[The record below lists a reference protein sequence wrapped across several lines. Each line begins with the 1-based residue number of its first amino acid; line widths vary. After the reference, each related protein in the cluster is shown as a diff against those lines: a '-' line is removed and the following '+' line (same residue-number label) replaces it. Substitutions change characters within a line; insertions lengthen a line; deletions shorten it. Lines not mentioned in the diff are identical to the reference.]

1 MKKTA
6 VLPGYKVVVTGD
18 VTMDWHIVRSEP
30 LKGGASGWDPARWA
44 TACCRRGGAA
54 LLADLV
60 EKVGDRLKPQ
70 TGHSLTLFQ
79 TGAPKKEVLSNDPD
93 FHHAYALWASY
104 PEGKRRAWRVA
115 DHLGLDPRGTP
126 KEAGWQRVA
135 GDPDKADVVV
145 LDDANLG
152 FRDMSKLWPQVLKKK
167 GRSPWIILKTAQ
179 PVAQG
184 PLWEHLLSRHS
195 GKLIVVTTVDD
206 LRRSE
211 VQISQGLSWER
222 TAQDVAWELTHN
234 PKMNGMSRCF
244 AAIVSF
250 NTEGAVAISNQGRD
264 MRPEKTTV
272 RPRAQLFFDPQCLE
286 GMWQQQHPGSM
297 IGYTTCLVAA
307 IVRALLHSPVSPD
320 IERGILKGLAA
331 IRCLHDE
338 GYQMVPAD
346 CGRETAFP
354 LERIAG
360 VLEEDGSSFA
370 VVEVQDPVRFLDQ
383 QACTDE
389 HSPIEG
395 RWTILQDRYRDN
407 LVRVAKQIVYEG
419 PEKALADVPQG
430 RFGHLLTVDRREI
443 ESLRSIHGLMSEYI
457 QKGRQKRPLS
467 IAVFGA
473 PGSGKS
479 FGITQVAK
487 SLSPQEIKVLEFNL
501 SQFGSPEE
509 LTAAFHMVRDV
520 ALGGHIPL
528 VFWDEFDTNLDGQH
542 LGWLPYFL
550 SPMQDGKFRQGQLTH
565 PIGGALFVFAGGT
578 CERMACFGEG
588 LSPEIHRA
596 SKVPDFVSRLKGYV
610 NILGP
615 NRLPGP
621 ADDPTTGDPYHV
633 IRRAILLRSLLQLN
647 APLIMEACG
656 GTKHMNIDKGVL
668 RAFLEVSTFKHGI
681 RSMESIIA
689 MSQLAGKKAYARS
702 CLPAESQLDLH
713 VDGQEFLSLVQ
724 TMELEGELLEKLA
737 GLHHNMFCEELR
749 EKNYKAGPVTDEKR
763 KVHSSL
769 KPYQRLSDLEKE
781 QNRLAVRDIPA
792 KLACIGYVMIP
803 ARSNELPFEFPDD
816 QRDLEKLA
824 ELEHERW
831 MRVKQASG
839 WRYEAMTD
847 KARNVHEAMLP
858 WAELPES
865 QKEKDRTLVR
875 AIPKILAG
883 AGYTVVKL
891 QSQVK
896 P

>member
-1 MKKTA
+1 MKNTGEKENYIA
-6 VLPGYKVVVTGD
+6 IVTGD

-30 LKGGASGWDPARWA
+30 LKGGTTGWDPARWA
-44 TACCRRGGAA
+44 TACCQRGGAA

-60 EKVGDRLKPQ
+60 EKVAGRLKTT
-70 TGHSLTLFQ
+70 TGHSYSLFQ
-79 TGAPKKEVLSNDPD
+79 TDAPREPVHSIDPHY
-93 FHHAYALWASY
+93 HHSYALWTSFSSK
-104 PEGKRRAWRVA
+104 GKQVWRVQ
-115 DHLGLDPRGTP
+115 DHLGVAPRGKT
-126 KEAGWQRVA
+126 KEAGWQQVA

-152 FRDMSKLWPQVLKKK
+152 FRDTPRIWPQVLKKK
-167 GRSPWIILKTAQ
+167 GGSPWIILKTAR

-184 PLWEHLLSRHS
+184 PLWDHLLARHS
-195 GKLIVVTTVDD
+195 DKLIVVTTVDD

-234 PKMNGMSRCF
+234 PRMNGMSRCF

-250 NTEGAVAISNQGRD
+250 NTEGAVVISNQD
-264 MRPEKTTV
+264 NDLHAETASV
-272 RPRAQLFFDPQCLE
+272 RPKTRLFFDPLCME
-286 GMWQQQHPGSM
+286 GMWQQQYPGSM

-307 IVRALLHSPVSPD
+307 IVRDLLQSPVSFD
-320 IERGILKGLAA
+320 IESGILKGLAA

-338 GYQMVPAD
+338 GYHMVSAD
-346 CGRETAFP
+346 CCKETAFP
-354 LERIAG
+354 MERIAG
-360 VLEEDGSSFA
+360 VLEEEGSSFA

-383 QACTDE
+383 QACTDN
-389 HSPIEG
+389 HSPG
-395 RWTILQDRYRDN
+395 KGCWTILHDRYRDN
-407 LVRVAKQIVYEG
+407 LVQVAKQIVYEG
-419 PEKALADVPQG
+419 PEKALSDVPQG

-443 ESLRSIHGLMSEYI
+443 ESFRSIHGLMSEYI
-457 QKGRQKRPLS
+457 KKGRQKRPLS

-528 VFWDEFDTNLDGQH
+528 VFWDEFDTNLNGQH

-565 PIGGALFVFAGGT
+565 PIGGAIFVFAGGT

-615 NRLPGP
+615 NRLPEP
-621 ADDPTTGDPYHV
+621 TDDPTTGDPHHV

-647 APLIMEACG
+647 APLIMEARN

-689 MSQLAGKKAYARS
+689 MSLLAGKKAYARS
-702 CLPAESQLDLH
+702 CLPSESQLDLH

-724 TMELEGELLEKLA
+724 TMELEGELLERLA
-737 GLHHNMFCEELR
+737 EAHHNMFCKELR
-749 EKNYKAGPVTDEKR
+749 EKKYKAGPVTDEKQ

-769 KPYQRLSDLEKE
+769 KPYQQLSDFEKE

-803 ARSNELPFEFPDD
+803 ARSNELPFEFPED
-816 QRDLEKLA
+816 QRDLEMLA
-824 ELEHERW
+824 EQEHARW
-831 MRVKQASG
+831 LREKQDSG
-839 WRYEAMTD
+839 WRHEVKTD
-847 KARNVHEAMLP
+847 KARKVHEAMLP

-865 QKEKDRTLVR
+865 QREKDRALVR

-883 AGYTVVKL
+883 EGYTVVKL
-891 QSQVK
+891 KSQ
-896 P
+896 